1 MKTLVIPAGYAIT
14 VLSWEND
21 ADYYATKT
29 ISGLTEK
36 QAHIVADF
44 AQLFRSS
51 YRFNTKRGTTSF
63 DNLYEPSEGDLE
75 ELYAATDAIIG
86 DDPFFK
92 VVYGWDNYERPTKE
106 DMSYMSDA
114 VYELMSS
121 LGLSGQQ
128 ENQFSRVAETITVH
142 YYPEDVYA
150 NDVTSTFI

>member
-14 VLSWEND
+14 VVSWEND

-29 ISGLTEK
+29 MSGLSKEH
-36 QAHIVADF
+36 ARIVVDF
-44 AQLFRSS
+44 AKIFRSC
-51 YRFNTKRGTTSF
+51 YRFDTNRGTTSF

-75 ELYAATDAIIG
+75 ELYTATDAIIG

-114 VYELMSS
+114 VYELMLS

-128 ENQFSRVAETITVH
+128 ENQFSRVAESITVH
-142 YYPEDVYA
+142 YYAEPIYA
-150 NDVTSTFI
+150 EDVTSTFN